1 MLHVVAAVPA
11 DPGSYATVWII
22 MGILR
27 TMACCDKAVLQSAQ
41 EHSTIPKASVT
52 NRDELE

>member
-27 TMACCDKAVLQSAQ
+27 TMACCDKAFLQSAQ